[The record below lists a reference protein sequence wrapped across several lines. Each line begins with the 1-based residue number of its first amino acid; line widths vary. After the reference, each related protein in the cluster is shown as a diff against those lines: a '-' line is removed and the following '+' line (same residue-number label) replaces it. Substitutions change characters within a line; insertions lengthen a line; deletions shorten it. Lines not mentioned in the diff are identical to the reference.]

1 MNHWRDW
8 SNQAERDL
16 AHAKNALDDAD
27 FEWSAFASQ
36 QSAEKAVNALIFVLG
51 GEPWGHSIAV
61 LLENLP
67 EKNPATVM
75 EAGIRLDKHYLPSR
89 YPNGLPAGH
98 PGEVLHSRR
107 GRKSD
112 HRCDSDPRILPE
124 PLTSIV
130 RHAFATFV

>member
-1 MNHWRDW
+1 MNRWRDW
-8 SNQAERDL
+8 FNQAERDL

-36 QSAEKAVNALIFVLG
+36 QSAEKAVKALIFTLG

-98 PGEVLHSRR
+98 PGKYYTR
-107 GRKSD
+107 GEAEKAIIDATAILEFCRS
-112 HRCDSDPRILPE
+112 HLPR
-124 PLTSIV
+124 S
-130 RHAFATFV
+130 